1 MEHYHLETILKIN
14 LISTPYSKN
23 IRAKK
28 KRCAMCLCRRVSTR
42 FPWFGF
48 ANLLSGAPTHLNNRL
63 VGRSVGLMIKQTFK
77 ETPGAPTGL
86 IGLVCIK
93 DRTIGGA
100 QNSEL
105 FDMESIGD
113 VKNAKDEG

>member
-1 MEHYHLETILKIN
+1 
-14 LISTPYSKN
+14 
-23 IRAKK
+23 
-28 KRCAMCLCRRVSTR
+28 MCLCRRVSTR

-100 QNSEL
+100 QKSEL